1 MGNRSRILAIIPAR
15 AGSKGIKDKNIINLN
30 GKPLI
35 AYSIEAAKKSK
46 YIDRIVVSTDG
57 EQIAKV
63 AKEWGADV
71 PFLRPDYLASD
82 TAKTIDAMVHCI
94 ETLKE
99 MGDEYDYVVLL
110 QPTQPLRKA
119 KHIDEAIEQLIS
131 AGEESL
137 VSISKVKDHPI
148 LIRTLDDTSHV
159 VNLLNISSTQRRQD
173 FPDYY
178 KVNGAIYVNK
188 LNENFNLETSLN
200 DNRLAY
206 VMNEKYDVDIDE
218 LLDLKI
224 AELML
229 TNNLNIKEQQRKV
242 KNG

>member
-1 MGNRSRILAIIPAR
+1 MNRILAIIPAR
-15 AGSKGIKDKNIINLN
+15 AGSKGIKDKNIIDLN

-57 EQIAKV
+57 EKIATV
-63 AKEWGADV
+63 AREWGAEV
-71 PFLRPDYLASD
+71 PFLRPNYLASD

-110 QPTQPLRKA
+110 QPTQPLRTA

-131 AGEESL
+131 SGEESL
-137 VSISKVKDHPI
+137 VSISKVKHHPI
-148 LIRTLDDTSHV
+148 LIRTLDDTGHV
-159 VNLLNISSTQRRQD
+159 VNLLNTSSTQRRQD

-178 KVNGAIYVNK
+178 KVNGAIYINK

-224 AELML
+224 AELLL
-229 TNNLNIKEQQRKV
+229 TKNLSLKESGRVVHK
-242 KNG
+242 G

>member
-1 MGNRSRILAIIPAR
+1 MNRILAIIPAR
-15 AGSKGIKDKNIINLN
+15 AGSKGIKDKNIIDLN

-46 YIDRIVVSTDG
+46 YINRIVVSTDG

-82 TAKTIDAMVHCI
+82 TAKTIDAVVHCI

-131 AGEESL
+131 SGEESL

-148 LIRTLDDTSHV
+148 LNRTLDNTGHV
-159 VNLLNISSTQRRQD
+159 VNLLNTSSTQRRQD

-178 KVNGAIYVNK
+178 KVNGAIYINK

-206 VMNEKYDVDIDE
+206 VMDEKYDVDIDE

-229 TNNLNIKEQQRKV
+229 TNNLSIKEQERKV
-242 KNG
+242 KHG